1 VKSTPDSIARELTI
15 RAVQSWLALAG
26 VSIATAARLV
36 QLTLAWQ
43 SPGLF
48 SYIGYDFGNLWAQA
62 WVFVA
67 NGMPAAYDVST
78 VSTLATPILDSY
90 RQLIGQAQGNPPLEV
105 LPGPYPPIVILL
117 LAPTTLLPAYWAFA
131 GWVAIDLAALGYIAW
146 HLAQR
151 FPGHKVLAFLAPVS
165 FYPLTEALILGQPTV
180 LLMFALFRGY
190 LSLERGRDFRAGL
203 WLGILLIKPQFAL
216 VLGLVLLF
224 NHRWKS
230 VLGFA
235 MVGVIIA
242 ASSIVL
248 LGGAGIQAYVSVFSM
263 FSGFRLTPPGVLP
276 ELGITWHAF
285 LLNILPDSVSESQ
298 GRLLTVLISILTLAL
313 LPIVWRGTWDT
324 TNPRFAIQVF
334 ASMVITMLVAYH
346 NHVHGATMLVV
357 PAGFVLASRAATR
370 PLRWAVWAGLFTHP
384 VLFVLSRAFALPIRI
399 SLAYILLMAAA
410 LAIVSYEQLRGASRA
425 KWPLLA
431 RHPQHPAP

>member
-131 GWVAIDLAALGYIAW
+131 GWVAIDLAAL
-146 HLAQR
+146 
-151 FPGHKVLAFLAPVS
+151 
-165 FYPLTEALILGQPTV
+165 
-180 LLMFALFRGY
+180 
-190 LSLERGRDFRAGL
+190 
-203 WLGILLIKPQFAL
+203 
-216 VLGLVLLF
+216 
-224 NHRWKS
+224 
-230 VLGFA
+230 
-235 MVGVIIA
+235 
-242 ASSIVL
+242 
-248 LGGAGIQAYVSVFSM
+248 
-263 FSGFRLTPPGVLP
+263 
-276 ELGITWHAF
+276 
-285 LLNILPDSVSESQ
+285 
-298 GRLLTVLISILTLAL
+298 
-313 LPIVWRGTWDT
+313 
-324 TNPRFAIQVF
+324 
-334 ASMVITMLVAYH
+334 
-346 NHVHGATMLVV
+346 
-357 PAGFVLASRAATR
+357 
-370 PLRWAVWAGLFTHP
+370 
-384 VLFVLSRAFALPIRI
+384 
-399 SLAYILLMAAA
+399 
-410 LAIVSYEQLRGASRA
+410 
-425 KWPLLA
+425 
-431 RHPQHPAP
+431 